1 MFITAALCL
10 AVLMLAAEKHIATP
24 FAPVGVLCPHAAQF
38 NLCLLSTMADRGDI
52 GRYWSHSLRV
62 PPVSS
67 GVIHLNLHGFGS
79 EPPWHANMLADG
91 FCVPFTSPTDAY
103 ALMLVCAVATF
114 PNGRRLPDFRN
125 PMVSAPQVR
134 SALHG
139 CWYEH
144 RALFWPR
151 RSNGLSIQFAMDRK
165 FFFLPSFVFFFCG
178 RNVGFL

>member
-1 MFITAALCL
+1 MVSVFHL
-10 AVLMLAAEKHIATP
+10 H
-24 FAPVGVLCPHAAQF
+24 
-38 NLCLLSTMADRGDI
+38 
-52 GRYWSHSLRV
+52 
-62 PPVSS
+62 PP
-67 GVIHLNLHGFGS
+67 
-79 EPPWHANMLADG
+79 
-91 FCVPFTSPTDAY
+91 TYPTDAY

-114 PNGRRLPDFRN
+114 PNARRLPDFRN

-165 FFFLPSFVFFFCG
+165 FFFLPSFVFFF
-178 RNVGFL
+178 FLWAKRRFLVTIRL

>member
-1 MFITAALCL
+1 
-10 AVLMLAAEKHIATP
+10 MLAAEKHIATP

-38 NLCLLSTMADRGDI
+38 NLCLLSTMADRSEI
-52 GRYWSHSLRV
+52 GRYWSHSLRM

-91 FCVPFTSPTDAY
+91 FCVPFTSPDVSNRC
-103 ALMLVCAVATF
+103 LCIDVGMRCCHL
-114 PNGRRLPDFRN
+114 PNGRRLSDFRN
-125 PMVSAPQVR
+125 PMVSASTQVR

-139 CWYEH
+139 CWHEH

-165 FFFLPSFVFFFCG
+165 FFFLPSFVFFFFGG